1 MALYL
6 YQAAYTAEA
15 WEALLSKPQDPRER
29 VQALLDKL
37 GGKIIGI
44 WYAFGDYDIMAIVEY
59 PGNQQSAS
67 AAMAMAA
74 GKALK
79 AAKTTPLMTIEEG
92 VAAMKEAADA
102 VGLYRPPGH

>member
-6 YQAAYTAEA
+6 YQAAYTPDA
-15 WEALLSKPQDPRER
+15 WEALLSKPQDPTER

-44 WYAFGDYDIMAIVEY
+44 WYTFGDYDIMAIVEY
-59 PGNQQSAS
+59 PGNQHSAA
-67 AAMAMAA
+67 AAMALAA

-79 AAKTTPLMTIEEG
+79 ASKTTPLMTIEEG
-92 VAAMKEAADA
+92 VAAMKEAAGA
-102 VGLYRPPGH
+102 IGLYRPPGT